1 MAGGEPAVEIFT
13 NLLEVG
19 SATER
24 LLELGWGAAV
34 DLPKCCAEMAVAR
47 EPEIQAQRSK
57 I

>member
-1 MAGGEPAVEIFT
+1 MAGSEPAVEIFT

-34 DLPKCCAEMAVAR
+34 DLPKCCAEMAVA
-47 EPEIQAQRSK
+47 
-57 I
+57 